1 MTDLF
6 KMLEQT
12 TLEDT
17 QDATSSQASDYG
29 TTHLTS
35 QIGTKILPFGQVA
48 AHVSRFLQQ
57 VDKQV
62 RQTIDTYGL
71 NGNASSASANLQF
84 ALESKLAQRL
94 PKGGLTMFIKGWK
107 RKATPLGRLY
117 CQLAPSVRP
126 IDESDCGLWPT
137 PDASPRGPRKL
148 DLVQGSQVVRRESR
162 QLRGMD
168 LQTAALWATPNCM
181 DSMKARSLEALERA
195 KTKGGCCNLKDQIHP
210 MLWPTPDASDSRD
223 RGSYNDPCVQRRI
236 AKGRQIGLSMIA
248 QGTGKMEYGSTAQT
262 GNKGSLNPQ
271 FPCWLMGIPQ
281 KWILSMQLA
290 MLSYRK

>member
-137 PDASPRGPRKL
+137 PDAS
-148 DLVQGSQVVRRESR
+148 
-162 QLRGMD
+162 
-168 LQTAALWATPNCM
+168 
-181 DSMKARSLEALERA
+181 
-195 KTKGGCCNLKDQIHP
+195 
-210 MLWPTPDASDSRD
+210 DSRD